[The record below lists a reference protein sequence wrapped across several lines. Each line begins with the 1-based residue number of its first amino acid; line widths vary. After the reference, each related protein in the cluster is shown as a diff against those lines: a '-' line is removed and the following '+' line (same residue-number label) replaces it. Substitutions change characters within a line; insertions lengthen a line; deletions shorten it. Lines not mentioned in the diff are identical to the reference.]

1 LPPCPGLRITG
12 LGLTY
17 AAQAVF
23 RDLSVHLPGG
33 SFTAL
38 LGPSG
43 VGKTSL
49 LRVVAGLDPPE
60 AGSVSADD
68 GAPLAHRVAYRGQ
81 RDLLLP
87 WPPVLGNVTLGA
99 RLRGEAPDLG
109 RAKTLIAA
117 VGLADRAA
125 DLPVTLSGGMRQR
138 AALARTLYEDRPVV
152 LMDEPFSALDTITR
166 AQMQT
171 LAARLLQGR
180 TVLLVTHDPA
190 EACRLAHT
198 LLVLSGS
205 PATLAPPIPVPG
217 LPPRDVDDE
226 TVLATEGH
234 LLRALLAS
242 AKQPDGAAA

>member
-1 LPPCPGLRITG
+1 
-12 LGLTY
+12 
-17 AAQAVF
+17 
-23 RDLSVHLPGG
+23 
-33 SFTAL
+33 
-38 LGPSG
+38 
-43 VGKTSL
+43 
-49 LRVVAGLDPPE
+49 
-60 AGSVSADD
+60 
-68 GAPLAHRVAYRGQ
+68 
-81 RDLLLP
+81 
-87 WPPVLGNVTLGA
+87 
-99 RLRGEAPDLG
+99 
-109 RAKTLIAA
+109 
-117 VGLADRAA
+117 
-125 DLPVTLSGGMRQR
+125 
-138 AALARTLYEDRPVV
+138 
-152 LMDEPFSALDTITR
+152 
-166 AQMQT
+166 MQT